1 MYQSKGITKKVDK
14 LDLKRGEKVLLS
26 IFHTWKNIKSSYN
39 NNKFKILAPA
49 WNDEY
54 EIPDESY
61 SISDIRDYFFKY
73 ISKKD
78 EEHIDNPLVRLY
90 VNKIKNGITFKIIML
105 SF

>member
-1 MYQSKGITKKVDK
+1 MKKVS
-14 LDLKRGEKVLLS
+14 LS

-39 NNKFKILAPA
+39 NSKFKILAPA

-61 SISDIRDYFFKY
+61 SISDIQDYFFKY
-73 ISKKD
+73 ISKKH

-90 VNKIKNGITFKIIML
+90 VNKIKNRITFKIIML